1 MNETGLSLRAAA
13 RPPPSVVDK
22 GGKGKES
29 SVTEFERRL
38 ERKVVLSCL
47 AVESRCFRGKRD
59 RERRGEIEEKGGEKV
74 VVTEQEV
81 LEETRRRKEM
91 AALKR
96 ELYGAEVGR
105 EGKLAMDPEWDGV
118 EPMVLEEP
126 EGALATIAYP
136 AEYAEGEFSPVLLW
150 LRMEWKTDDG

>member
-1 MNETGLSLRAAA
+1 
-13 RPPPSVVDK
+13 
-22 GGKGKES
+22 
-29 SVTEFERRL
+29 
-38 ERKVVLSCL
+38 
-47 AVESRCFRGKRD
+47 
-59 RERRGEIEEKGGEKV
+59 
-74 VVTEQEV
+74 

-118 EPMVLEEP
+118 EPVVLEEP

-136 AEYAEGEFSPVLLW
+136 AEYAEGEFSPVAVVVW
-150 LRMEWKTDDG
+150 PMDGRLTIC

>member
-1 MNETGLSLRAAA
+1 VNEQGVALRVAAAPVVVVGKGRESGGLSV
-13 RPPPSVVDK
+13 S
-22 GGKGKES
+22 
-29 SVTEFERRL
+29 EFERRL

-47 AVESRCFRGKRD
+47 AVESRCFKGRRD
-59 RERRGEIEEKGGEKV
+59 REARGEVEEKGGEKV

-81 LEETRRRKEM
+81 LEETRRRREM

-118 EPMVLEEP
+118 EPVMLEEP

-136 AEYAEGEFSPVLLW
+136 AEYAEGEFSLVAVVWP
-150 LRMEWKTDDG
+150 MDGRLTMC